1 MERVRSAVALW
12 GLVLAAFLIPVLPRL
27 VAHGMFMDG
36 LWYGVIGRNLA
47 LGIGSFWRPM
57 FTPTIS
63 PEFFS
68 FHPPLAFG
76 IESLFFR
83 VLGDHWWVAGVYTLA
98 TAVATAGLILLLWRE
113 AERALGGAPSVRALG
128 WLALLFWVATPL
140 VTWSY
145 SNNMLENTMGI
156 FVLLAAWCGFR
167 AAASPRWALWSAAA
181 GACLYAAL
189 LSKGVV
195 GLFPL
200 AFPLI
205 LALAWGRP
213 SPGRA
218 ALTTLIVLLVL
229 AGLVAWTMQLPDV
242 RLYAE
247 RYLGGNFLPLISGVR
262 GGVPNRLNIVR
273 KLLLEL
279 APGIGLS
286 LFVLGAGRWRL
297 GAVAHARGRLA
308 AAFVLLGLAGSLP
321 LVLSPI
327 QSGFY
332 LVPSFALFALGF
344 ALFTGPSASAMLARV
359 DQHVAWRRGLLAIAA
374 LLLAGAFAYAATS
387 IGTIGRG
394 GPVITDVRT
403 IGAVVPSGSTVAI
416 CPSMYRE
423 WSLHGYFALYDH
435 VTLDAKSMAHRYLV
449 IEDDACPPPAGFVP
463 VPLTTMRVRLYTR

>member
-1 MERVRSAVALW
+1 
-12 GLVLAAFLIPVLPRL
+12 
-27 VAHGMFMDG
+27 
-36 LWYGVIGRNLA
+36 
-47 LGIGSFWRPM
+47 
-57 FTPTIS
+57 
-63 PEFFS
+63 
-68 FHPPLAFG
+68 LAFG

-83 VLGDHWWVAGVYTLA
+83 VLGDHWWVAGVYSLA
-98 TAVATAGLILLLWRE
+98 TALATAGLILLLWRE

-128 WLALLFWVATPL
+128 WLPLLFWVATPL

-156 FVLLAAWCGFR
+156 FVLLATWCGFR

-181 GACLYAAL
+181 GASLYAAL

-218 ALTTLIVLLVL
+218 ALSTLIVVLVL
-229 AGLVAWTMQLPDV
+229 AGLVAWTMQLPDA

-247 RYLGGNFLPLISGVR
+247 RYFGSNFLPVVSGQR
-262 GGVPNRLNIVR
+262 GGVPNRLHIVR

-279 APGIGLS
+279 APAIGLS

-308 AAFVLLGLAGSLP
+308 AGFVLLGLAGSLP

-332 LVPSFALFALGF
+332 LVPSLALFAVGF
-344 ALFTGPSASAMLARV
+344 ALLTGPSASAMLARL
-359 DQHVAWRRGLLAIAA
+359 DQHVAWRRGLLAIVA
-374 LLLAGAFAYAATS
+374 LLLAGTFAYAATR

-394 GPVITDVRT
+394 GPVIPDVRA
-403 IGAVVPSGSTVAI
+403 IGAVVPPGSTVGV
-416 CPSMYRE
+416 CPSMAAE

-435 VTLDAKSMAHRYLV
+435 VTLDANSMDHEFLV
-449 IEDDACPPPAGFVP
+449 VNDGACAAPPEYG
-463 VPLTTMRVRLYTR
+463 RVALATSRIRLYRRTAR